1 VQLNEAA
8 RRLLEVMAPEGVLI
22 GGICGFI
29 YGVERYT
36 RDIDLAT
43 TLDAEKVISRLR
55 DAGIEADMRSS
66 NEPGDLS
73 WVISGE
79 IEGVEFQILPAAETG
94 MDGARVELKAGLRVP
109 DINSFIVS
117 KCIAAG
123 QQDMHDVAA
132 LCMMHP
138 GILMFAKSEADK
150 RGCLN
155 KLESWLDDRRLQQ
168 RYASTD

>member
-1 VQLNEAA
+1 VQLDDAA
-8 RRLLEVMAPEGVLI
+8 KRLLQVLDPDGIVI

-29 YGVERYT
+29 YGVERFT
-36 RDIDLAT
+36 RDVDVAT
-43 TLDAEKVISRLR
+43 SLNAEHVIRLLR
-55 DAGIEADMRSS
+55 DAGIEATVRSS

-79 IEGVEFQILPAAETG
+79 IESIEFQILPAAETG
-94 MDGARVELKAGLRVP
+94 MDGARLEMRAGLRVP

-132 LCMMHP
+132 LCLMHP
-138 GILMFAKSEADK
+138 DILLFSKDEAEK
-150 RGCLN
+150 HGCLS
-155 KLESWLDDRRLQQ
+155 KLESWLEDRRLQQ
-168 RYASTD
+168 RYPSAD